1 MYVRYVKVLQR
12 TSAPVIID
20 ATFQLNILVLMNRS
34 LITIRTGSTVKNFSS
49 HYKVVHLASITVQM
63 LISNKSR

>member
-20 ATFQLNILVLMNRS
+20 ATFHQDQYVQLNRS

>member
-12 TSAPVIID
+12 TSAPVITD
-20 ATFQLNILVLMNRS
+20 ATSHQDQYVKLNRS
-34 LITIRTGSTVKNFSS
+34 LITIRTGSSVKSFSS
-49 HYKVVHLASITVQM
+49 QYKVVHLASVTVQM